1 MTVRNRP
8 QRTTPITMRDVA
20 KLAKVSQS
28 TVSRVLSGASDT
40 IPIGEKTRQRVLKA
54 VEQLGYQPNLHAGS
68 LRGQKT
74 RMVAIMVAD
83 ITNPFYHPIIRA
95 VQDVAYSHRYDVMV
109 ANSDH
114 MQVSEHHFLESVIR
128 RPVDG
133 VLVVPYH
140 LNDGELEDLI
150 ERTGAAVGVVG
161 QHISNPQIDVAF
173 GDDGQATA
181 DTITWLHVDKGH
193 RRIGFIGVAQSFTA
207 AVRRQAAYQRAIERA
222 QLNIPAGYEQFGD
235 WSLESGFQA
244 MQRLLELPVPPTAV
258 FVCNDLMA
266 IGALDAAQQ
275 KGLRVPQDVAVVGF
289 DDIPAA
295 SWVRPRLTT
304 IAQYPGEMG
313 ERLATA
319 IFERIL
325 GEYAGP
331 GRRFEVPC
339 RLVMRES
346 T

>member
-1 MTVRNRP
+1 
-8 QRTTPITMRDVA
+8 MRDVA

-28 TVSRVLSGASDT
+28 TVSRVLSGANDT

-54 VEQLGYQPNLHAGS
+54 VEQLGYQPNLNAGS

-95 VQDVAYSHRYDVMV
+95 VQDIAYSHRYDVMV

-114 MQVSEHHFLESVIR
+114 MEISEQHFVESVIR

-133 VLVVPYH
+133 ILVVPYH
-140 LNDGELEDLI
+140 LTYYDLAELMK
-150 ERTGAAVGVVG
+150 RTGAVIGVVG
-161 QHISNPQIDVAF
+161 QHIRNPWVDIAF
-173 GDDGQATA
+173 GDDGQATDDA
-181 DTITWLHVDKGH
+181 ITWLHKDRGH
-193 RRIGFIGVAQSFTA
+193 TRIGFIGVAQSFSA
-207 AVRRQAAYQRAIERA
+207 AVRRQTAYRRAMQRA
-222 QLNIPAGYEQFGD
+222 QLDVLAGYEQFGD

-244 MQRLLELPVPPTAV
+244 MQRQLDLFTPPTAV

-275 KGLRVPQDVAVVGF
+275 RGLSVPQDVAVVGF

-304 IAQYPGEMG
+304 VAQYPGEMG
-313 ERLATA
+313 ERLAAA
-319 IFERIL
+319 IFERIQ
-325 GEYAGP
+325 GEYSGP

-339 RLVMRES
+339 RLVIRES

>member
-1 MTVRNRP
+1 MTISNRP
-8 QRTTPITMRDVA
+8 QRTTPVTMRDVA

-28 TVSRVLSGASDT
+28 TVSRVLSGANET
-40 IPIGEKTRQRVLKA
+40 IPIGEKTRARVLKA
-54 VEQLGYQPNLHAGS
+54 VEQLDYQPNLHAGS

-74 RMVAIMVAD
+74 RMVAVMVAD

-114 MQVSEHHFLESVIR
+114 MQLSEHHFVESVIR

-140 LNDGELEDLI
+140 LSDEDLDDLM
-150 ERTGAAVGVVG
+150 ERTGAVIGVVG
-161 QHISNPQIDVAF
+161 QHIHHPQVDVAF
-173 GDDGQATA
+173 GDDGQATD
-181 DTITWLHVDKGH
+181 DTITWLHKGKGH
-193 RRIGFIGVAQSFTA
+193 TRIGFIGVAQSFTA
-207 AVRRQAAYQRAIERA
+207 AVRRQVAYRNAMGRTH
-222 QLNIPAGYEQFGD
+222 LNIAAGYEQFGD
-235 WSLESGFQA
+235 WSLDSGYQA
-244 MQRLLELPVPPTAV
+244 MQRLLELTTPPTAV

-275 KGLRVPQDVAVVGF
+275 RGLHVPEDIAVVGF

-304 IAQYPGEMG
+304 VAQYPTEMG
-313 ERLATA
+313 ERLAAA

-325 GEYAGP
+325 GGYSGP

-339 RLVMRES
+339 RLVTRES
-346 T
+346 A